1 MSEEEQGG
9 LRSAVQRRQIGVL
22 VGKQQLGHAGQPGC
36 AQRCGSANPCGFRAM
51 MPHCHKT
58 RVRSK
63 KRIHSPFAGSG
74 VVVANVWVLG
84 CHSGLTRPQDPQ
96 RS

>member
-1 MSEEEQGG
+1 MSEEEKGG
-9 LRSAVQRRQIGVL
+9 LRSAVQHRQIGVL

-36 AQRCGSANPCGFRAM
+36 APRCGSAIPCGFGAV
-51 MPHCHKT
+51 MPYCHKT
-58 RVRSK
+58 RVSST

-74 VVVANVWVLG
+74 VVVAKVWVLG